1 MFLKYFG
8 YSEMSIF
15 RETLSKMKIKLTLLF
30 LLSLIISQVSAQ
42 QEMSF
47 SGQTDISV
55 NALHFSVDSVEE
67 LQEIDWVEIRD
78 LFRDNSPEE
87 PIELGFSLKRQVKKE
102 TYTMDSFEFTL
113 RGKSEE
119 VESMISKT
127 QKIIRSLSDS
137 D

>member
-1 MFLKYFG
+1 
-8 YSEMSIF
+8 
-15 RETLSKMKIKLTLLF
+15 MKIKLTLLF

-42 QEMSF
+42 QDIPF
-47 SGQTDISV
+47 SGQADISV

-67 LQEIDWVEIRD
+67 LQKIDWVEIRD
-78 LFRDNSPEE
+78 LFRDNTPEE
-87 PIELGFSLKRQVKKE
+87 PIELGFSLKRQVKRE

-113 RGKSEE
+113 RGKTEE

-127 QKIIRSLSDS
+127 QKIILSLSDS

>member
-1 MFLKYFG
+1 
-8 YSEMSIF
+8 MSIF